1 MVVKFWVN
9 FEDRERRTP
18 LQDRQRLQSIELC
31 GLLPMN
37 ELPATPSTPRSWPGY
52 RTVWRWH
59 FYAGLVCLPFV
70 VILSFSG
77 VVYLFKPQIEAW
89 SDREFDSLV
98 IEGPSASVADQVRA
112 ALTAFPNSV
121 PSGYELPTTAR
132 SAARVIV
139 RQNGEAIRVYVHP
152 RSLAIL
158 HSIPEKDRFMKWV
171 SRLHGELLM
180 GDWGSHVVEL
190 AASWTIIMI
199 LTGLF
204 LWWPR
209 QSNGWGGIVY
219 PRLRMGSRIC
229 WKDLHSVTGVW
240 ISSLA
245 MFLLLSGLPWATFWG
260 GYFKAVR
267 QSTGTAAV
275 QQDWA
280 TGSGRL
286 KSSRPES
293 DSGGEH
299 SGHGGGSKRGS
310 NAAMPKDMAAFDRVV
325 ATVLPLALDHPVVI
339 SPPARDAGDWTAK
352 SNTPNRP
359 RRVSLTLNGTTGQ
372 IVTREDF
379 RDRHLIDR
387 IVGTGIAAHEGQL
400 FGWLNQLLGLAT
412 AGGLVLLSVSGA
424 IMWWRRR
431 DQGVLGAPRVSL
443 DPRASYSLIALVII
457 LGICLP
463 LFGASLLLVQLLEW
477 GVLRRIPGV
486 SRWLG
491 LSVSEA

>member
-1 MVVKFWVN
+1 
-9 FEDRERRTP
+9 
-18 LQDRQRLQSIELC
+18 
-31 GLLPMN
+31 MN
-37 ELPATPSTPRSWPGY
+37 EVPVTPAAPRSWPDY
-52 RTVWRWH
+52 RSIWRWH
-59 FYAGLVCLPFV
+59 FYAGLLCMPFV
-70 VILSFSG
+70 MILSISG

-89 SDREFDSLV
+89 NDRAYDCLV
-98 IEGPSASVADQVRA
+98 IEGHPASVADQVRA
-112 ALTAFPNSV
+112 ALTAFPESV
-121 PSGYELPTTAR
+121 PSGYELPATDQ

-152 RSLAIL
+152 QSLAML
-158 HSIPEKDRFMKWV
+158 HSIPEKDRFMKWI

-219 PRLRMGSRIC
+219 PRLRMGSRIF

-240 ISSLA
+240 ISTLA

-260 GYFKAVR
+260 GYFKTVR
-267 QSTGTAAV
+267 QLTGTAAV
-275 QQDWA
+275 QQDWV
-280 TGSGRL
+280 TGGGRPNA
-286 KSSRPES
+286 SRPES
-293 DSGGEH
+293 NSGGEH
-299 SGHGGGSKRGS
+299 SGHGGGSTRGGTS
-310 NAAMPKDMAAFDRVV
+310 AMPKDLSAFDRVV
-325 ATVLPLALDHPVVI
+325 ATVLPLALDHPVVV
-339 SPPARDAGDWTAK
+339 SPPARDTGDWTAK

-359 RRVSLTLNGTTGQ
+359 RRVSLTLNGSTGQ
-372 IVTREDF
+372 ILTREDF

-443 DPRASYSLIALVII
+443 DSRASYSLIALVVI
-457 LGICLP
+457 LGVCLP

-477 GVLRRIPGV
+477 SLLRRIPRV

-491 LSVSEA
+491 LSTSAA